1 MINLQKKK
9 YYLHYLILFFFTYI
23 KFLPRLQD
31 TPVSYDRLVNILYKL
46 YFDSVSY
53 KYLFTKYLTLGY
65 GVEEILDSL
74 KAKKYLLDYYYES
87 NGIKKLCPNSSMKNL
102 LQNFIDDLIEYFK
115 YEG

>member
-1 MINLQKKK
+1 MFKK
-9 YYLHYLILFFFTYI
+9 YVRILKNIKEDMEASYI
-23 KFLPRLQD
+23 QSAKEVGSFQVESLLWNLD
-31 TPVSYDRLVNILYKL
+31 
-46 YFDSVSY
+46 DSV
-53 KYLFTKYLTLGY
+53 FTKYLTLGY

-102 LQNFIDDLIEYFK
+102 LQNFIDDLIEYFN